1 MNSDILNNSHSV
13 LEQPIING
21 HEMLLF
27 EADIAWNAI
36 KGWSLD
42 QYLNQ
47 KKLLVYDDKTINL
60 SFIKFTDQKE
70 SGDLLFHKILNQYPI
85 SKLLQLMN
93 QNQLEK
99 IREIL
104 RNYIWEAIKGDDIF
118 GVCFLFNF
126 EEHIV
131 SNKPGVINFEKIL
144 KELFQNRYGFPIDCC
159 CLYPS
164 SIDIL
169 DFAELV
175 DLHDGYQIFDKYQ
188 QPRVKHRSSLIQS
201 MTWDTNEAYEIK
213 DSLPFI
219 AKRALSKS
227 NAPFYF
233 FKGNE
238 IIGMANDLVSFYEQL
253 TELPLDVFCFHCYRM
268 SQSNLAGERTSPS
281 PRSDIALWIEYSLG
295 DMKLAH
301 QIFDTI
307 SLSIGDGIKTLE
319 SASKLTQSTIKSTI
333 LEQIKSR
340 IDYLSFGDF
349 I

>member
-1 MNSDILNNSHSV
+1 MQSDILNNSHSV
-13 LEQPIING
+13 LEQPVING

-27 EADIAWNAI
+27 EANIAWNAI

-47 KKLLVYDDKTINL
+47 KELLVYDDRTINL
-60 SFIKFTDQKE
+60 SFIKSIDQKE
-70 SGDLLFHKILNQYPI
+70 SGNQLFHKILSHHPI
-85 SKLLQLMN
+85 SKLLRLMD

-104 RNYIWEAIKGDDIF
+104 RNHIWKAIKGDNIL
-118 GVCFLFNF
+118 GVSFLFNF
-126 EEHIV
+126 EDHIV
-131 SNKPGVINFEKIL
+131 SNMSRVINFEKIL
-144 KELFQNRYGFPIDCC
+144 KELFQNQYGFPIDCC

-164 SIDIL
+164 SIDVL

-175 DLHDGYQIFDKYQ
+175 DLHNGYQIFDKFQ
-188 QPRVKHRSSLIQS
+188 HARVKHHSSLSQS
-201 MTWDTNEAYEIK
+201 MIWDNNETYELK

-219 AKRALSKS
+219 AKRALSKN

-233 FKGNE
+233 FRGNE
-238 IIGMANDLVSFYEQL
+238 IIGIAHNLESFYEQL
-253 TELPLDVFCFHCYRM
+253 AEVPLDVFCFHCYRM
-268 SQSNLAGERTSPS
+268 SQSSLAGERTSPS

-301 QIFDTI
+301 QIFDTV
-307 SLSIGDGIKTLE
+307 SHSMGDGLKTLE
-319 SASKLTQSTIKSTI
+319 SASKFTKSTIKSTI
-333 LEQIKSR
+333 LELIKSR
-340 IDYLSFGDF
+340 IDFLSFGDF